1 MTQTVTYL
9 FDPLCGWC
17 YGAAPVLG
25 ALAQQPGIRVE
36 LLPTGLFAG
45 DGARAMDNEFAA
57 YAWSNDQRIERLTGQ
72 PFSETYRTRVL
83 ADRTQPFDSGPATL
97 ALTAVALT
105 EPAREIEALKAL
117 QHARYVGGQNTT
129 DLSSLAALLAHH
141 GFAAAAE
148 RLAHPDSDLLD
159 ACQASVERA
168 RALMR
173 KFGAQGVPAFV
184 ADENGNARM
193 LDASAAFS
201 NPVAFVRELSR

>member
-72 PFSETYRTRVL
+72 PFSET
-83 ADRTQPFDSGPATL
+83 
-97 ALTAVALT
+97 
-105 EPAREIEALKAL
+105 
-117 QHARYVGGQNTT
+117 
-129 DLSSLAALLAHH
+129 
-141 GFAAAAE
+141 
-148 RLAHPDSDLLD
+148 
-159 ACQASVERA
+159 
-168 RALMR
+168 
-173 KFGAQGVPAFV
+173 
-184 ADENGNARM
+184 
-193 LDASAAFS
+193 
-201 NPVAFVRELSR
+201 